1 MLKLSI
7 QIFCD
12 WFVCT
17 SCLNY
22 VSNYIYP
29 FLQISRLSLTRT
41 CKFDSCQKM
50 FKLEYKLNIIVDLK
64 NDENMSNF
72 VTE

>member
-1 MLKLSI
+1 MYLTI
-7 QIFCD
+7 YIFS
-12 WFVCT
+12 FK
-17 SCLNY
+17 CL
-22 VSNYIYP
+22 I
-29 FLQISRLSLTRT
+29 LMSRLSLTRT

-50 FKLEYKLNIIVDLK
+50 FKLEYKLNIIEDLK

>member
-1 MLKLSI
+1 M
-7 QIFCD
+7 
-12 WFVCT
+12 
-17 SCLNY
+17 
-22 VSNYIYP
+22 
-29 FLQISRLSLTRT
+29 SRLSLTRI